1 MEIILEPQSSTGLI
15 KKSLLRLDF
24 IMTIPEELISRK
36 IGVISKQL
44 DELPP
49 ELTQEVLDFI
59 EFLRIRRAKK
69 GVSEQNFLFIQQ
81 ENLRKIWDS
90 ENENLYEI

>member
-1 MEIILEPQSSTGLI
+1 MRILNKEA
-15 KKSLLRLDF
+15 
-24 IMTIPEELISRK
+24 
-36 IGVISKQL
+36 ISKQL

-59 EFLRIRRAKK
+59 EFLRIKAAKK
-69 GVSEQNFLFIQQ
+69 GVSDQNLLFIQQ

-90 ENENLYEI
+90 EAEDLYEI

>member
-1 MEIILEPQSSTGLI
+1 MRTLNKEAIL
-15 KKSLLRLDF
+15 
-24 IMTIPEELISRK
+24 
-36 IGVISKQL
+36 KQL

-59 EFLRIRRAKK
+59 EFLRIKRTKK
-69 GVSEQNFLFIQQ
+69 GMTEQNFLLIQQ

-90 ENENLYEI
+90 ENEASNENSRC

>member
-1 MEIILEPQSSTGLI
+1 MGEGIIMRTLNKE
-15 KKSLLRLDF
+15 
-24 IMTIPEELISRK
+24 TIL
-36 IGVISKQL
+36 KQL

-59 EFLRIRRAKK
+59 EFLRIRRARK
-69 GVSEQNFLFIQQ
+69 GMTEQSFLLIQQ

-90 ENENLYEI
+90 EDEGLYEI

>member
-1 MEIILEPQSSTGLI
+1 MKGVVMKILDKESIL
-15 KKSLLRLDF
+15 
-24 IMTIPEELISRK
+24 
-36 IGVISKQL
+36 KQL

-69 GVSEQNFLFIQQ
+69 ETAEQNLLLIQQ
-81 ENLRKIWDS
+81 KNLRKIWDS

>member
-1 MEIILEPQSSTGLI
+1 MRTLNKETIL
-15 KKSLLRLDF
+15 
-24 IMTIPEELISRK
+24 
-36 IGVISKQL
+36 KQL
-44 DELPP
+44 DELSP

-69 GVSEQNFLFIQQ
+69 GMTEQSFLLIQQ

-90 ENENLYEI
+90 EDEGLYEI

>member
-1 MEIILEPQSSTGLI
+1 MRTLNKETIL
-15 KKSLLRLDF
+15 
-24 IMTIPEELISRK
+24 
-36 IGVISKQL
+36 KQL

-59 EFLRIRRAKK
+59 EFLRIRRARK
-69 GVSEQNFLFIQQ
+69 GMTEQSFLLIQQ

-90 ENENLYEI
+90 EDEGLYEI

>member
-1 MEIILEPQSSTGLI
+1 MRASNKETIL
-15 KKSLLRLDF
+15 
-24 IMTIPEELISRK
+24 
-36 IGVISKQL
+36 KQL

-59 EFLRIRRAKK
+59 EFLRIRRARK
-69 GVSEQNFLFIQQ
+69 GMTEQSFLLIQQ

-90 ENENLYEI
+90 EDEGLYEI

>member
-1 MEIILEPQSSTGLI
+1 MGILNKEAVL
-15 KKSLLRLDF
+15 
-24 IMTIPEELISRK
+24 
-36 IGVISKQL
+36 KQL

-59 EFLRIRRAKK
+59 EFLRIKRAKR
-69 GVSEQNFLFIQQ
+69 GMTEQNLLLIQQ

-90 ENENLYEI
+90 EDENLYEI

>member
-1 MEIILEPQSSTGLI
+1 MRTLNKETIL
-15 KKSLLRLDF
+15 
-24 IMTIPEELISRK
+24 
-36 IGVISKQL
+36 KQL

-59 EFLRIRRAKK
+59 EFLRIKRARK
-69 GVSEQNFLFIQQ
+69 GMTEQSLLLIQQ

-90 ENENLYEI
+90 EDEDLYEI

>member
-1 MEIILEPQSSTGLI
+1 MRTLNKETIL
-15 KKSLLRLDF
+15 
-24 IMTIPEELISRK
+24 
-36 IGVISKQL
+36 KQL

-69 GVSEQNFLFIQQ
+69 GMAEQSFLLIQQ
-81 ENLRKIWDS
+81 KKFKKDLG
-90 ENENLYEI
+90 